1 MTTTETSNDH
11 PTPEAREPLA
21 LSEPAATPEPATSAE
36 SAEGAAEASDPGEAR
51 GGAPL
56 DQETGGEPTT
66 NGESTSAEESEE
78 SATTEG
84 ADAAG
89 PNAGAAGPDGG
100 HKKKRRRRR
109 KKKPGEAGAAATGP
123 ADASASSTAEEEA
136 PAAEADAGATGAAPA
151 TRKPHER
158 DKKKER
164 KHAGPPRERPP
175 VNIGDIVFGKILEI
189 TDEAILVDIPGK
201 AKAIFDRREM
211 MIVDEEEA
219 SPPGS
224 RVGPRAAAAE
234 PTAEPSEAGGASPSA
249 DEGATGSAEAP
260 PDANT
265 DVAVNGMADEALV
278 GVDAHAL
285 EEGAAPA
292 THADE
297 ALEASRGEGSS
308 TGSPLEDEAP
318 QAEPHTDEA
327 HAEAPV
333 AAEGAD
339 QATAEEAPP
348 ETAAEDAPP
357 PLQRDPKVPRVI
369 LEVGADFIAVVHND
383 GARGGLVVLTHH
395 PNRGERAKPNVERAF
410 NEKAMIDGLVTGVIK
425 GGIEA
430 DVDGLRAFAPGSHV
444 DLRLGADLSHLVGK
458 RLPFFVTQYAK
469 RGRDIVLSRRSLL
482 EEEAKKA
489 RAEALARLKIGDEMD
504 GVVRSVVPFGAFV
517 DIGGIEGLVPLQ
529 EMSHNRADGPSD
541 VFKAGEPTR
550 VKVIKIDDKGK
561 IWLSHKATIPDPWQ
575 AVAEKYAHGTK
586 HTGKVARLQP
596 FGAFIELEPGVDG
609 LIHLADLSIQRIE
622 SPGEVVKVGDSIEVV
637 VSHLDAHNHKIAL
650 HPAPTGEAAGE
661 TPQRVILHK
670 PVKARIVGIESG
682 GLVVRILG
690 VTGRNSRGYITAA
703 GTGTPRGTELRKA
716 FKLNQDI
723 EAKVI
728 ELDPRRGEVKLSI
741 KALSE
746 EQERSAYQQ
755 YRQQLKAE
763 ARFTFAD
770 LLAKKGPPQR

>member
-1 MTTTETSNDH
+1 MTTTETSTEH
-11 PTPEAREPLA
+11 PASQPPEPL
-21 LSEPAATPEPATSAE
+21 SEHVATPEPAAAAE
-36 SAEGAAEASDPGEAR
+36 PAGAAAE
-51 GGAPL
+51 
-56 DQETGGEPTT
+56 GEPTG
-66 NGESTSAEESEE
+66 NGGSATAEGHPSAHAEVEPSNEADPADGQEAADGEHDE
-78 SATTEG
+78 SAGGEG
-84 ADAAG
+84 TDPSGSQTAG
-89 PNAGAAGPDGG
+89 SAGSDGSPG
-100 HKKKRRRRR
+100 KKKRRRRR
-109 KKKPGEAGAAATGP
+109 KKKPNEPGTAATGP
-123 ADASASSTAEEEA
+123 ADASTPPAQGDEEA
-136 PAAEADAGATGAAPA
+136 PGAEATAGDAGATPAA
-151 TRKPHER
+151 RKPHER

-164 KHAGPPRERPP
+164 KHTGPPRERPP
-175 VNIGDIVFGKILEI
+175 VNIGDIIFGKIIEI

-211 MIVDEEEA
+211 LIVDEDEETSGA
-219 SPPGS
+219 RAQTAQAPVEAPEAGVSADSPPAEGE
-224 RVGPRAAAAE
+224 GAAE
-234 PTAEPSEAGGASPSA
+234 
-249 DEGATGSAEAP
+249 GS
-260 PDANT
+260 PDA
-265 DVAVNGMADEALV
+265 AVNGMADDASV
-278 GVDAHAL
+278 GVDADATSEALHAEPVPADEVGL
-285 EEGAAPA
+285 A
-292 THADE
+292 THAPEE
-297 ALEASRGEGSS
+297 ATDATQEEPPVAVEATAEPVA
-308 TGSPLEDEAP
+308 TEAP
-318 QAEPHTDEA
+318 GEPA
-327 HAEAPV
+327 VV
-333 AAEGAD
+333 AAED
-339 QATAEEAPP
+339 EPRPQK
-348 ETAAEDAPP
+348 
-357 PLQRDPKVPRVI
+357 DPKVPRVI

-395 PNRGERAKPNVERAF
+395 PHRAERSKIHVERAF
-410 NEKAMIDGLVTGVIK
+410 NDKAMIDGLVTGVIK

-444 DLRLGADLSHLVGK
+444 DLRLGADLSYLVGK
-458 RLPFFVTQYAK
+458 RLPFLVTQYAK
-469 RGRDIVLSRRSLL
+469 RGRDVVLSRRSLL
-482 EEEAKKA
+482 EEEAKKT
-489 RAEALARLKIGDEMD
+489 RAEALARLKIGDEME
-504 GVVRSVVPFGAFV
+504 GTVRSVVPFGAFV
-517 DIGGIEGLVPLQ
+517 DVGGIEGLVPLQ

-541 VFKAGEPTR
+541 VFKAGQPTR

-596 FGAFIELEPGVDG
+596 FGAFVELEPGVDG

-622 SPGEVVKVGDSIEVV
+622 NPGDVVKVGDSIEVV

-661 TPQRVILHK
+661 TPQRVALHK
-670 PVKARIVGIESG
+670 PVKARIVTIESG

-716 FKLNQDI
+716 FKVGQDI

-770 LLAKKGPPQR
+770 LLAKKGPPPQR